1 MKKKIIAS
9 LPLIAMASTGAVF
22 AQSSVNLYGN
32 LDEAVTVID
41 GKKTWSGLNSGG
53 SSDSYFGLRG
63 QEDPIGDGHICKTN
77 RYPHAGSQ
85 SIRDART
92 HYP

>member
-63 QEDPIGDGHICKTN
+63 QEDLGNGLKAQFVLESGINADTGTG
-77 RYPHAGSQ
+77 
-85 SIRDART
+85 
-92 HYP
+92 